1 MGRTSILDGLDV
13 GILQA
18 RLASLQ
24 QAYLDL
30 SSGARGETYSYTQGE
45 GAKSVTYTRA
55 NLGDLTQAILV
66 VQTQIDR
73 VNGVRSHRRAPMRP
87 YF

>member
-55 NLGDLTQAILV
+55 NLGDLTQAILL